1 MNPVGTV
8 FTQVI
13 HLIQDRR
20 DSRICTSGSTLEK
33 MGFRYT
39 DASYTGN
46 SMRRRPGVVLVA
58 GFGGLLLIMAA
69 AEAGALLFL
78 NSLRHNDSALQAGF
92 LARNRTLERIRSDI
106 YLSGTFVRDS
116 LLAPEQSGARAQLA
130 TLEGLRRDSQ
140 SALASYAAAL
150 EPEEAAPFQD
160 LRSQIEAYWE
170 VLDRTL
176 EWNGEERGKYRDAF
190 FYIRELVPRRTSML
204 QIADR
209 IEALN
214 EEALRRGDVKLGD
227 LFGRLQFGLLAM
239 IAVTLL
245 GGATLASVTIFH
257 ILKLEGEVQHRLTES
272 VHSQASLQELS
283 ARLVR
288 AQEDERRALSRELHD
303 EVAQAFSAVLMEA
316 ENLLD
321 LEPGPEVRSHLDSI
335 RGVAGKGMNEIR
347 NMALLLRPSMLD
359 DFGLLPALEWQA
371 REIGKRTGLRVGVAS
386 EMSAELPEEHKT
398 CVYRVVQEALH
409 NCAQHAQASAVQVC
423 VVHQADQILLTV
435 QDDGCGFDP
444 QRVRGLGLLGMEER
458 ARHLGGTFQI
468 DSQPGRGTLLRVT
481 LPLAAILE
489 AAVVSEPPELAAE
502 LRWEGGVPYG
512 ADSHPAG

>member
-1 MNPVGTV
+1 
-8 FTQVI
+8 
-13 HLIQDRR
+13 
-20 DSRICTSGSTLEK
+20 

-39 DASYTGN
+39 EASYTGT
-46 SMRRRPGVVLVA
+46 SMRQRPGVVLIA

-130 TLEGLRRDSQ
+130 TLDGLRRDSQ
-140 SALASYAAAL
+140 SALSSYAAAL

-160 LRSQIEAYWE
+160 LRSQIEAYWK

-190 FYIRELVPRRTSML
+190 FYQELVPRRTSML

-245 GGATLASVTIFH
+245 GGATLAAFTIYH
-257 ILKLEGEVQHRLTES
+257 ILKLEGEVQQRLTES
-272 VHSQASLQELS
+272 VLSQASLQELS

-321 LEPGPEVRSHLDSI
+321 LEPAPEVRAHLDSI
-335 RGVAGKGMNEIR
+335 RGVAGNGMNEIR

-371 REIGKRTGLRVGVAS
+371 REIGKRTGLRVQVAS
-386 EMSAELPEEHKT
+386 EISAELPEEHKT
-398 CVYRVVQEALH
+398 CVYRVVQEALN
-409 NCAQHAQASAVQVC
+409 NCAQHGQASAVQVC
-423 VVHQADQILLTV
+423 VRHQAGQILLTV

-458 ARHLGGTFQI
+458 ARHLGGAFQI

-481 LPLAAILE
+481 LPLAAMPE
-489 AAVVSEPPELAAE
+489 AAVVSEPRERAEELT
-502 LRWEGGVPYG
+502 WDGGLPYG

>member
-1 MNPVGTV
+1 MWFRPAAELFPQTV
-8 FTQVI
+8 
-13 HLIQDRR
+13 
-20 DSRICTSGSTLEK
+20 
-33 MGFRYT
+33 RYT
-39 DASYTGN
+39 EASYTGN
-46 SMRRRPGVVLVA
+46 GMRQRPRVVLVA

-78 NSLRHNDSALQAGF
+78 NSLRHNDTALQARF
-92 LARNRTLERIRSDI
+92 LARNRTLERIRSNI

-130 TLEGLRRDSQ
+130 TLDGLRRDSE
-140 SALASYAAAL
+140 SALTSYASAL

-160 LRSQIEAYWE
+160 LRSQIEAYWN

-176 EWNGEERGKYRDAF
+176 AWTGEERGKYRDAF
-190 FYIRELVPRRTSML
+190 FYEELVPRRTSML

-214 EEALRRGDVKLGD
+214 EEALRRGDMKLGD

-239 IAVTLL
+239 IAVTLV
-245 GGATLASVTIFH
+245 GGASLAALTIFH
-257 ILKLEGEVQHRLTES
+257 ILKLEGEVQKRLTES
-272 VHSQASLQELS
+272 VHAQSSLQELS

-288 AQEDERRALSRELHD
+288 AQEEERRALSRELHD

-321 LEPGPEVRSHLDSI
+321 LASAPEVRAHLDSI
-335 RGVAGKGMNEIR
+335 RAVAEKGMNEIR

-371 REIGKRTGLRVGVAS
+371 REIGRRTGLRVQVAS
-386 EMSAELPEEHKT
+386 EMPGELPEEHKT
-398 CVYRVVQEALH
+398 CVYRVVQEALN

-423 VVHQADQILLTV
+423 VRHEAGEILVTV
-435 QDDGCGFDP
+435 QDDGSGFDP

-458 ARHLGGTFQI
+458 ARHLGGSFQI
-468 DSQPGRGTLLRVT
+468 DSRPGRGTLLSVA
-481 LPLAAILE
+481 LPLAAIPDVVEIRAPTLE
-489 AAVVSEPPELAAE
+489 PELV
-502 LRWEGGVPYG
+502 WNGGLADG
-512 ADSHPAG
+512 ADSHSAG

>member
-1 MNPVGTV
+1 
-8 FTQVI
+8 
-13 HLIQDRR
+13 
-20 DSRICTSGSTLEK
+20 
-33 MGFRYT
+33 
-39 DASYTGN
+39 
-46 SMRRRPGVVLVA
+46 MRQRPGVVLVA

-78 NSLRHNDSALQAGF
+78 NSLRHNDTALQARF
-92 LARNRTLERIRSDI
+92 LARNRTLERIRSNI

-130 TLEGLRRDSQ
+130 TLDGLRRDSE
-140 SALASYAAAL
+140 SALTGYASAL

-160 LRSQIEAYWE
+160 LRSQIEAYWN

-176 EWNGEERGKYRDAF
+176 AWTGEERGKYRDAF
-190 FYIRELVPRRTSML
+190 FYEELVPRRTSML

-214 EEALRRGDVKLGD
+214 EEALRRGDMKLGD

-239 IAVTLL
+239 IAVTLV
-245 GGATLASVTIFH
+245 GGASLAALTIFH
-257 ILKLEGEVQHRLTES
+257 ILKLEGEVQKRLTES

-288 AQEDERRALSRELHD
+288 AQEEERRALSRELHD

-321 LEPGPEVRSHLDSI
+321 LASAPEVRAHLDSI
-335 RGVAGKGMNEIR
+335 RAVAEKGMNEIR

-371 REIGKRTGLRVGVAS
+371 REVGRRTGLRVQVAS
-386 EMSAELPEEHKT
+386 EMSGELPEEHKT
-398 CVYRVVQEALH
+398 CVYRVVQEALN

-423 VVHQADQILLTV
+423 VRHEAGEILVTV
-435 QDDGCGFDP
+435 QDDGSGFDP

-458 ARHLGGTFQI
+458 ARHLGGSFQI
-468 DSQPGRGTLLRVT
+468 DSRPGRGTLLSVT
-481 LPLAAILE
+481 LPLAAIPDVVELRAPTLE
-489 AAVVSEPPELAAE
+489 PELV
-502 LRWEGGVPYG
+502 WNGGLADG
-512 ADSHPAG
+512 ADSHSAG